1 MERWKG
7 KLRAKEFEAIVEI
20 FYEMPTYYSPGEWYG
35 YGTAACSIET
45 KEYDTN
51 LGSIIVNNIKNI
63 KNSKLLFGFTGNG
76 DLFLPK
82 EEVEC

>member
-1 MERWKG
+1 VNGMDMA
-7 KLRAKEFEAIVEI
+7 LRLVPLKQKNMIQTLEVF
-20 FYEMPTYYSPGEWYG
+20 
-35 YGTAACSIET
+35 
-45 KEYDTN
+45 
-51 LGSIIVNNIKNI
+51 IVNNIKNI

>member
-7 KLRAKEFEAIVEI
+7 KLRAKEFEANVEI
-20 FYEMPTYYSPGEWYG
+20 FYEMPTYYSLGEWYG
-35 YGTAACSIET
+35 YGTAAQSIEA

-63 KNSKLLFGFTGNG
+63 KYSKSLFGFIGNG
-76 DLFLPK
+76 DLLLPK
-82 EEVEC
+82 ED